1 MAQKKKTDIDDE
13 RAKLAEAAEQLKK
26 AAEILG
32 NMQSSSEESA
42 IAPSNRSAK
51 PKSASSSK
59 SSTAK
64 KPAAKKATA
73 QKTDGQDSGK
83 PAAKKPAAK
92 KAPAEKAEQTES
104 APPADESTPVQ
115 KPAEKPATKKSVAK
129 KTGNAD
135 KPTAEKKP
143 AAKKPT
149 AKKAPA
155 KKAEPVIAAPVDESE
170 PVAEEPKA
178 EPVAETPTEPIAEEP
193 KAEPVAET
201 PTEPIAEEP
210 KAEPVAEAPTEP
222 IAEEPK
228 EEAVKALC
236 RNCGAAVHANAA
248 FCNKCGTKMGE
259 EPKEEPKEEPRSAPV
274 AANAP
279 ADEAAATTV
288 RKRGVAAKT
297 DEFIKNKGK
306 LPIFII
312 INALFLVATIVLL
325 FAAYY
330 DKNGTY
336 NVFQYFSSANSA
348 SIKAFLVEQSA
359 GWGGGAYT
367 MLGILM
373 IVAAVIPLVLI
384 IKNITILIV
393 KKDRRVYRLDA
404 IITFAAMLF
413 YISMVNLFG
422 AYIAAGPI
430 VSLIITG
437 LIFVFIIIAQL
448 VERTDKPLPIYSFV
462 MIVLITVTLLTFTY
476 EVYTSADGNK
486 AWCASAASSDIAGP
500 ALFVSMLIVVIELIV
515 MLVLQMK
522 SIRGIVGKIID
533 TLLALNLM
541 GFAILSL
548 VCAGG
553 GIIIM
558 ESNPDNISLYGS
570 FIFGGVM
577 AMLLAFTWI
586 LFTWIRPLN
595 RVKHTLDTS
604 AENNSARRR
613 RAVVTEDPAPVI
625 ETATVPAVEGAETA
639 AQPQA
644 EKPTEEPQYE
654 FCRKCGTKSIVG
666 SRFCKG
672 CGAKID

>member
-178 EPVAETPTEPIAEEP
+178 EPIAEEPTEPIAEEP
-193 KAEPVAET
+193 KAEPVAE
-201 PTEPIAEEP
+201 E
-210 KAEPVAEAPTEP
+210 PTEP

-236 RNCGAAVHANAA
+236 RNCGAAVPANAA

-259 EPKEEPKEEPRSAPV
+259 EPKEEPRSAPV

-279 ADEAAATTV
+279 AYEAAATTV

-437 LIFVFIIIAQL
+437 LVFVFIIIAQL

-462 MIVLITVTLLTFTY
+462 MIGLITVTLLTFTY

-577 AMLLAFTWI
+577 AMLLAFSWI

>member
-178 EPVAETPTEPIAEEP
+178 EPIAEE
-193 KAEPVAET
+193 
-201 PTEPIAEEP
+201 
-210 KAEPVAEAPTEP
+210 PTEP

-236 RNCGAAVHANAA
+236 RNCGAAVPANAA

-259 EPKEEPKEEPRSAPV
+259 EPKEEPRSAPV

-279 ADEAAATTV
+279 AYEAAATTV

-437 LIFVFIIIAQL
+437 LVFVFIIIAQL

-462 MIVLITVTLLTFTY
+462 MIGLITVTLLTFTY

-577 AMLLAFTWI
+577 AMLLAFSWI